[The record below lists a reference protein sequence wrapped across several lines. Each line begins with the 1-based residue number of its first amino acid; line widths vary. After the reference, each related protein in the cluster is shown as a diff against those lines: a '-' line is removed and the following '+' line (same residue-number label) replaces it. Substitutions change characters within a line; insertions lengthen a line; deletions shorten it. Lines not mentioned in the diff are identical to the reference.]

1 MKQNITWLHDV
12 HAGFLSHIFHFVI
25 SRYEIESFS
34 KMGAP
39 IQSITE
45 FVIDTRQFDFIFLSR
60 IKVNLK

>member
-25 SRYEIESFS
+25 SRYEIESFN

-39 IQSITE
+39 IESIIA
-45 FVIDTRQFDFIFLSR
+45 VHG
-60 IKVNLK
+60 N